1 MKMKRLCAL
10 TLSVLASAAVLV
22 SCGDSSSSEKDSS
35 SQSTVSSQAAGGE
48 ESKAEESSAEE
59 SKAEESAADVSA
71 ADESAADVSAADES
85 AADESAADVSA
96 ADESAADESAAD
108 ESAADESAADE
119 STLDESKADEP
130 SGGEGVLAKAY
141 TEKLASKQ
149 YSIEASVNSSLTGD
163 TEVKMDVNGDN
174 MHLVTKIMGIET
186 DTYTIGDK
194 TYSLVPS
201 MKAYTVGEKNKLSAA
216 NFDTYALTDKSKFV
230 STGEEDGL
238 TVETYDVEM
247 GSALGGNTQMKYY
260 FDSDGTLKKIIVD
273 APLIGKTAIEF
284 KSIKFEEV
292 DVSLPDLSGMTE
304 IKQGETLDNKSKI
317 TMTMSLLGITEDMLK
332 KAGSS
337 SEELAKLSDEEIVS
351 FLTKVAKDN
360 GLKVPDIL
368 S

>member
-59 SKAEESAADVSA
+59 SKAE
-71 ADESAADVSAADES
+71 
-85 AADESAADVSA
+85 ESAADVSA

>member
-1 MKMKRLCAL
+1 
-10 TLSVLASAAVLV
+10 
-22 SCGDSSSSEKDSS
+22 
-35 SQSTVSSQAAGGE
+35 
-48 ESKAEESSAEE
+48 
-59 SKAEESAADVSA
+59 
-71 ADESAADVSAADES
+71 
-85 AADESAADVSA
+85 
-96 ADESAADESAAD
+96 
-108 ESAADESAADE
+108 
-119 STLDESKADEP
+119 
-130 SGGEGVLAKAY
+130 
-141 TEKLASKQ
+141 
-149 YSIEASVNSSLTGD
+149 
-163 TEVKMDVNGDN
+163 
-174 MHLVTKIMGIET
+174 
-186 DTYTIGDK
+186 
-194 TYSLVPS
+194 
-201 MKAYTVGEKNKLSAA
+201 
-216 NFDTYALTDKSKFV
+216 
-230 STGEEDGL
+230 DGL